1 MATRTAK
8 TAAGTGTQAPG
19 GTAPPDT
26 ATAPSG
32 GGRNN
37 GGTPDSTS
45 NSGSSGNG
53 ASGHGSSG
61 GRGGDRR
68 DTRVLSG
75 TADSGY
81 GELTVVLGR
90 SDKADEQVL
99 GGKAARLS
107 EMIDAGLPVP
117 PAVCLTTGLFALF
130 LDETG
135 LAARVAGRPAD
146 EARALIEGTELP
158 AAVSEPILAAY
169 AELGRPRVAVRSS
182 AVKEDAAGQSYAGQ
196 HDTVLDIAGDQAL
209 LDAVR
214 TCWAS
219 LWSDRAA
226 VYRDRHEDAGAMA
239 VVVQQMIHS
248 DSAGVLFTTDP
259 TSREAHR
266 MIVEACWGLG
276 EGLVAGRVAA
286 DLFVVDDRTL
296 EVVEERIRH
305 KVTKC
310 VPVEPGRVGL
320 AKVDA
325 AARNAPCLTPERL
338 TELAGLAVKVREH
351 YGTEQDIEWV
361 VQGDRLY
368 LLQARPV
375 TTTAAAPAT
384 AGPLTPY
391 TVPVSRDVAQGT
403 LWSRMDIGEIFTGV
417 MTPLGQTFAQYYQMN
432 VHADCASAV
441 GVRDPGPV
449 ELHMGY
455 LQGHVYLNI
464 SYTAYM
470 LGQCLP
476 TRDQRHFTARFV
488 SEEVDL
494 AGYTNPFGR
503 FPGGSE
509 DVKALLYWARHTA
522 KEMAGMKKRCK
533 EMVTARLYQFDRA
546 RRIDLTR
553 LSRRELNAELTRHLG
568 WFHDM
573 HVGYMPYYIN
583 AFGFYGV
590 LAELCPK
597 WLGSAGENL
606 QNRVKTDMSSLRTV
620 ESARDLWVLAQA
632 AKDRPAVMRIIRDSP
647 LESIAATLRADEEG
661 REFWHGHVEEFL
673 RANGTRGHQ
682 EMEITHPRWID
693 DPSYIFQMIRRYAE
707 DGFSIDEILERSRGY
722 QEGDAAAVLATLP
735 LAKRKVIRKIISLY
749 VLCSE
754 LRETARMSMVTS
766 IWLVRNVVYE
776 LGRRLVDEGVLHSL
790 DEVACLDFADVLTYL
805 GGERD
810 ARTVFSRQKIDE
822 ARRLARHNDRL
833 PEPPLTI
840 IGEYDPAQAQAR
852 RAQARAAAAEGAERL
867 DRLDGLGAGPGRV
880 VGRARVIED
889 LVWQA
894 DEFKADEII
903 VARFTDASWTP
914 LFAIAAGVVT
924 DIGSMLSHSSIVARE
939 FNVPSVVNTK
949 HATERIRTG
958 DLVRVDGN
966 TGVVEVL
973 ERAGGTGAGE
983 DATPGAAQS
992 TTPAAQGTA
1001 PGAAQGTGK
1010 DTGEDAVKE
1019 KETEQ

>member
-1 MATRTAK
+1 MTTRTAK
-8 TAAGTGTQAPG
+8 SAAAPEGAG
-19 GTAPPDT
+19 GTH
-26 ATAPSG
+26 
-32 GGRNN
+32 
-37 GGTPDSTS
+37 DSP
-45 NSGSSGNG
+45 
-53 ASGHGSSG
+53 H
-61 GRGGDRR
+61 
-68 DTRVLSG
+68 
-75 TADSGY
+75 

-90 SDKADEQVL
+90 SEKTDERQL

-107 EMIDAGLPVP
+107 ELMDAGLPVP
-117 PAVCLTTGLFALF
+117 PAFCLTTGLFELF
-130 LDETG
+130 LTESG
-135 LAARVAGRPAD
+135 LSARIRGRSA
-146 EARALIEGTELP
+146 EEVRALIAGSELP
-158 AAVSEPILAAY
+158 APVRDPVLAAY

-182 AVKEDAAGQSYAGQ
+182 AVKEDSAGQSFAGQ
-196 HDTVLDIAGDQAL
+196 HDTVLDIAGDEAL
-209 LDAVR
+209 LDAVK

-226 VYRDRHEDAGAMA
+226 VYRERAEDPGAMA
-239 VVVQQMIHS
+239 VVVQQMIHP
-248 DSAGVLFTTDP
+248 DAAGVLFTTDP
-259 TSREAHR
+259 TSRDPHR
-266 MIVEACWGLG
+266 MVVEACWGLG
-276 EGLVAGRVAA
+276 EGLVAGRVTA

-296 EVVEERIRH
+296 QVVEERIRH

-310 VPVEPGRVGL
+310 VPLEPGRVGI

-325 AARNAPCLTPERL
+325 AARNSPCLTADRL
-338 TELAGLAVKVREH
+338 TELAALAVRVREY

-361 VQGDRLY
+361 VQDERLH
-368 LLQARPV
+368 LLQARPI
-375 TTTAAAPAT
+375 TTAAPA
-384 AGPLTPY
+384 AASRSPY
-391 TVPVSRDVAQGT
+391 ITPVSPEISRNT

-417 MTPLGQTFAQYYQMN
+417 MTPLGQSFAQYYQMN

-449 ELHMGY
+449 ALHMGY

-494 AGYTNPFGR
+494 ADYRNPFGR
-503 FPGGSE
+503 FPGGAE
-509 DVKALLYWARHTA
+509 DVKALLYWAKHTA
-522 KEMAGMKKRCK
+522 KEMAGMKKRSK
-533 EMVTARLYQFDRA
+533 EMVAARLYQFDRA
-546 RRIDLTR
+546 RRIDLER
-553 LSRRELNAELTRHLG
+553 LDRRELNAELTRHLG

-632 AKDRPAVMRIIRDSP
+632 AKDRPRVMRIIRESP
-647 LESIAATLRADEEG
+647 LEQIVDKLQGDQEG
-661 REFWHGHVEEFL
+661 RAFWHDHVEEFL
-673 RANGTRGHQ
+673 RVNGTRGRQ
-682 EMEITHPRWID
+682 EMELTHPRWID
-693 DPSYIFQMIRRYAE
+693 DPSYVFQMIRRYAE
-707 DGFSIDEILERSRGY
+707 DGFSIDEILERSRAY
-722 QEGDAAAVLATLP
+722 QDGDAATVLQQLP
-735 LAKRKVIRKIISLY
+735 VAKRKVIEKVISLY

-754 LRETARMSMVTS
+754 LRETTRMSMVTS

-776 LGRRLVDEGVLHSL
+776 VGRRLVEEGVLHSL
-790 DEVACLDFADVLTYL
+790 DEVAFVDFADVLRYL
-805 GGERD
+805 DSDVD
-810 ARTVFSRQKIDE
+810 ASAVFSRQRLDE
-822 ARRLARHNDRL
+822 ARRLVRHHDRL

-840 IGEYDPAQAQAR
+840 IGEYDPA
-852 RAQARAAAAEGAERL
+852 RAPTRAADSSGAGRERL
-867 DRLDGLGAGPGRV
+867 EGLGAGPGRV

-914 LFAIAAGVVT
+914 LFAIAGGVVT

-949 HATERIRTG
+949 HATERITTG
-958 DLVRVDGN
+958 DLIAVDGDA
-966 TGVVEVL
+966 GVVEIL
-973 ERAGGTGAGE
+973 E
-983 DATPGAAQS
+983 D
-992 TTPAAQGTA
+992 
-1001 PGAAQGTGK
+1001 
-1010 DTGEDAVKE
+1010 
-1019 KETEQ
+1019 KETEL

>member
-1 MATRTAK
+1 MTTRTAK
-8 TAAGTGTQAPG
+8 T
-19 GTAPPDT
+19 D
-26 ATAPSG
+26 ATAPLREPERPDQPGRLDQSDQSDQSG
-32 GGRNN
+32 RL
-37 GGTPDSTS
+37 
-45 NSGSSGNG
+45 
-53 ASGHGSSG
+53 
-61 GRGGDRR
+61 DRPA
-68 DTRVLSG
+68 
-75 TADSGY
+75 ADSPH
-81 GELTVVLGR
+81 EPLVLVLGQ
-90 SDKADEQVL
+90 SDKADEGLL

-107 EMIDAGLPVP
+107 ELIDAGLPVP
-117 PAVCLTTGLFALF
+117 PAFCLTTGLFDHFMA
-130 LDETG
+130 ESG
-135 LAARVAGRPAD
+135 LAARLPGCSPA
-146 EARALIEGTELP
+146 ETRALIAGCDLP
-158 AAVSEPILAAY
+158 PSVSAPILAAY
-169 AELGRPRVAVRSS
+169 SELGRPRVAVRSS
-182 AVKEDAAGQSYAGQ
+182 AVKEDSAGQSFAGQ

-209 LDAVR
+209 LEAVK

-219 LWSDRAA
+219 LWSDRAV
-226 VYRDRHEDAGAMA
+226 VYRDSTQDAGAMA

-248 DSAGVLFTTDP
+248 DAAGVLFTTDP
-259 TSREAHR
+259 TSRDPHR
-266 MIVEACWGLG
+266 MVVEACWGLG
-276 EGLVAGRVAA
+276 EGLVAGRVTA

-305 KVTKC
+305 KVTQC
-310 VPVEPGRVGL
+310 VPIEPGRVGI

-325 AARNAPCLTPERL
+325 AARNAPCLTRDRL
-338 TELAGLAVKVREH
+338 TELAGLAVRIREH
-351 YGTEQDIEWV
+351 YGSAEQDIEWV

-368 LLQARPV
+368 VLQARPITV
-375 TTTAAAPAT
+375 SAAATGSGPAGAP
-384 AGPLTPY
+384 AGGALSPY
-391 TVPVSRDVAQGT
+391 VVPVSPDVAAGT

-417 MTPLGQTFAQYYQMN
+417 MTPLGESFARYYQMN
-432 VHADCASAV
+432 VHSDCASAV
-441 GVRDPGPV
+441 GVREPGDV
-449 ELHMGY
+449 GLHMGY

-464 SYTAYM
+464 SYTAHM

-494 AGYTNPFGR
+494 ADYANPFGR
-503 FPGGSE
+503 FPGGAE
-509 DVKALLYWARHTA
+509 DVKSLVFWARSTA
-522 KEMAGMKKRCK
+522 REMAGMKKRSK
-533 EMVTARLYQFDRA
+533 EMVEARLYQFDRA
-546 RRIDLTR
+546 RRIDLGR

-597 WLGSAGENL
+597 WLGRDGENL

-632 AKDRPAVMRIIRDSP
+632 AKDRPRVMRIITESP
-647 LESIAATLRADEEG
+647 LEEIAQALREDEEG
-661 REFWHGHVEEFL
+661 RRYWDGPVEEFL
-673 RANGTRGHQ
+673 RANGTRGQQ

-693 DPSYIFQMIRRYAE
+693 DPSYVFQMIRRYAQ

-722 QEGDAAAVLATLP
+722 QEADAAAVLKRLP
-735 LAKRKVIRKIISLY
+735 AAKRLVIEKVIALY

-754 LRETARMSMVTS
+754 LRETTRMSMVTS

-776 LGRRLVDEGVLHSL
+776 LGRRLVAEGVLHSL
-790 DEVACLDFADVLTYL
+790 DEVAHLDFADVLRYL
-805 GGERD
+805 GGDEE
-810 ARTVFSRQKIDE
+810 ARTVFTRQRID
-822 ARRLARHNDRL
+822 AAQRLARHHDRL

-840 IGEYDPAQAQAR
+840 IGTYDPAAALSR
-852 RAQARAAAAEGAERL
+852 SAAAGGDGP
-867 DRLDGLGAGPGRV
+867 DRLEGLAASPGRV

-958 DLVRVDGN
+958 DLIVVDGD

-973 ERAGGTGAGE
+973 Q
-983 DATPGAAQS
+983 D
-992 TTPAAQGTA
+992 
-1001 PGAAQGTGK
+1001 
-1010 DTGEDAVKE
+1010 
-1019 KETEQ
+1019 KETEL